1 MANLFS
7 ITAPLLIRLPTGDL
21 HVMAERFPH
30 LHGLVY
36 FDLFWHLGNPH
47 LVVHVVEGIIKGD
60 GPWKIGVAVVRVLGC
75 HGTDGALARR
85 VDNGGPISPRPRRT
99 TQRARTSRPSR
110 AAQGATGGG
119 WHCAARSH

>member
-85 VDNGGPISPRPRRT
+85 FDEWRT
-99 TQRARTSRPSR
+99 YLTENPQNYPSR
-110 AAQGATGGG
+110 AKIEAIARRHGANV
-119 WHCAARSH
+119 